1 MGYIGAVPAA
11 QALTSADITDGI
23 IINADVKADA
33 AIALS
38 KTALVAGTGIT
49 LATNTLNVDASQ
61 GHVTTVGALNAGSI
75 TSGFTS
81 INVGAGAITT
91 TGAISGG
98 TIDAST
104 DFTIGGTVITDNTI
118 TDDGT
123 LVIAASTATSF
134 SDGNITNVGNIALD
148 TISADATDISIAV
161 TDNSATALTVLQG
174 SDAYLIV
181 DTANGSES
189 VSIGTGISGT
199 AIAIGHGTSEVTFG
213 DNVTITGDLT
223 INGTTTTVAST
234 TLTVADPLVKYGQAY
249 VGSAYDQ
256 GFIVTRGNGSASNTQ
271 NMGFIWDESADEFAT
286 IKAATEDGATAG
298 NVTVTDYVN
307 LHVGAITADDT
318 SVFSGSIE
326 LGHASDT
333 TIARSG
339 AGALTVEGTAV
350 LLAGDALTGTT
361 IDATTDFTIGD
372 TVITNGVITD
382 TSGLSVVSATTV
394 TGALTVGVDDTGHD
408 VKFFGASA
416 GAYMEY
422 DQSADQLRIMG
433 ASADAVTSTGKL
445 LLATSLT
452 AINANDV
459 IGKIDFQAPHEAGGT
474 DAITVAASIQAIAQ
488 GTFAADLNAT
498 DMIFYTGHSE
508 AATEKFRI
516 TSQGELGIGG
526 ATYGSSGDVLTSGG
540 AGAAPTW
547 ATPTVGDITS
557 VVAGAGMT
565 GGATTGA
572 ATVNVIGGDGITAN
586 ANDVAITAAQT
597 TITSVYNTSLKF
609 GRDSQNL
616 IDFATTDN
624 KIILRVNNVDE
635 VELVENALSPVTNDG
650 VALGTTSLG
659 WSDLHIA
666 SAGVI
671 NWVNGE
677 MTITETNANLLTV
690 AGGNLA
696 GTFVGDITGDV
707 TGTADVATVA
717 TTVTITDNES
727 TDESNAIIFT
737 AGGDVDGGN
746 IGLESDGTLTY
757 NPSTGKI
764 TATGFVGAL
773 TGAVTG
779 NVTGTAD
786 VATVATTV
794 TITDNESTDE
804 DNAIIFT
811 AGGDVDGGNLGLE
824 SDGTLNYNPSTGL
837 LTSTGFAGAL
847 TGNVTGNA
855 SGTAATVTTGTQ
867 ASITTL
873 ANVTTVGALGAGTIA
888 AGFGAIDNG
897 TSGIRTNTFTAET
910 SIVPD
915 AASGATLG
923 TTSLEWGHI
932 YIGDDQKIY
941 LGDGQDV
948 SLEYDEDGTDQ
959 LRIAGDT
966 IFENNVNLAD
976 AANLNIGV
984 PLLAGTDHTTTG
996 MTAQMLAGGAIAAF
1010 DLVCI
1015 HTTTQEV
1022 VEADASAAATSRVIG
1037 IAPAA
1042 ISDTA
1047 TGTVLLQG
1055 FVRDDTWAWTT
1066 GGALY
1071 LSETA
1076 GAMTHTAPT
1085 TDGAFV
1091 QVVGVAL
1098 SPDVVYINPSM
1109 DVIEHA

>member
-1 MGYIGAVPAA
+1 MGYIGGTPAA

-23 IINADVKADA
+23 IIDADIKADA

-61 GHVTTVGALNAGSI
+61 TGITSVGTIGTGVWAATDIAVAHGGTGASSLNNLITMGTHTTGNYVATITGGVGIDSNGATSGESVTHSLTLDLSELTDTAIANGDYIVFTDATDSHASVKGDLADVATLFAGTGLTASNSVLGVDASQSQITTVGALNAGSI

-81 INVGAGAITT
+81 IDVGSGGLTT
-91 TGAISGG
+91 TGAIAGG

-148 TISADATDISIAV
+148 SISADATDMSIAV

-174 SDAYLIV
+174 TDAYLIV
-181 DTANGSES
+181 DTANSSES
-189 VSIGTGISGT
+189 VSIGTGVSGT
-199 AIAIGHGTSEVTFG
+199 AINIGHGTSETTFG

-223 INGTTTTVAST
+223 INGATTTNAT
-234 TLTVADPLVKYGQAY
+234 TNLTVADPLVKYGQAY

-339 AGALTVEGTAV
+339 AGAITVEGTAV
-350 LLAGDALTGTT
+350 LLAGAQTG
-361 IDATTDFTIGD
+361 
-372 TVITNGVITD
+372 ITSI
-382 TSGLSVVSATTV
+382 
-394 TGALTVGVDDTGHD
+394 
-408 VKFFGASA
+408 
-416 GAYMEY
+416 
-422 DQSADQLRIMG
+422 
-433 ASADAVTSTGKL
+433 
-445 LLATSLT
+445 LATDLIIGEDAQT
-452 AINANDV
+452 AI
-459 IGKIDFQAPHEAGGT
+459 DF
-474 DAITVAASIQAIAQ
+474 
-488 GTFAADLNAT
+488 
-498 DMIFYTGHSE
+498 
-508 AATEKFRI
+508 
-516 TSQGELGIGG
+516 
-526 ATYGSSGDVLTSGG
+526 
-540 AGAAPTW
+540 
-547 ATPTVGDITS
+547 
-557 VVAGAGMT
+557 
-565 GGATTGA
+565 
-572 ATVNVIGGDGITAN
+572 
-586 ANDVAITAAQT
+586 
-597 TITSVYNTSLKF
+597 
-609 GRDSQNL
+609 
-616 IDFATTDN
+616 
-624 KIILRVNNVDE
+624 
-635 VELVENALSPVTNDG
+635 
-650 VALGTTSLG
+650 
-659 WSDLHIA
+659 
-666 SAGVI
+666 
-671 NWVNGE
+671 
-677 MTITETNANLLTV
+677 
-690 AGGNLA
+690 
-696 GTFVGDITGDV
+696 
-707 TGTADVATVA
+707 GTADEIDFKAANAARLTLTAATLYPVTTNQISLGTA
-717 TTVTITDNES
+717 SLEFKDAFFDGTVT
-727 TDESNAIIFT
+727 
-737 AGGDVDGGN
+737 
-746 IGLESDGTLTY
+746 SD
-757 NPSTGKI
+757 
-764 TATGFVGAL
+764 A
-773 TGAVTG
+773 
-779 NVTGTAD
+779 
-786 VATVATTV
+786 
-794 TITDNESTDE
+794 
-804 DNAIIFT
+804 
-811 AGGDVDGGNLGLE
+811 
-824 SDGTLNYNPSTGL
+824 
-837 LTSTGFAGAL
+837 FAGPL

-966 IFENNVNLAD
+966 IFEDNVNLGD

>member
-1 MGYIGAVPAA
+1 MGYIGGTPAA

-23 IINADVKADA
+23 IIDADIKADA

-61 GHVTTVGALNAGSI
+61 TGITSVGTIGTGVWAATDVAVAHGGTGASSLNNLITMGTHTTGNYVATITGGVGIDSNGATSGESVTHSLTLDLSELTDTAIANGDYIVFTDATDSHASVKGDLADVATLFAGTGLTASNSVLGVDASQSQITTVGALNAGSI

-81 INVGAGAITT
+81 IDVGSGGLTT
-91 TGAISGG
+91 TGAIAGG

-148 TISADATDISIAV
+148 SISADATDMSIAV

-174 SDAYLIV
+174 TDAYLIV
-181 DTANGSES
+181 DTANSSES
-189 VSIGTGISGT
+189 VSIGTGVSGT
-199 AIAIGHGTSEVTFG
+199 AINIGHGTSETTFG

-223 INGTTTTVAST
+223 INGATTTNAT
-234 TLTVADPLVKYGQAY
+234 TNLTVADPLVKYGQAY

-339 AGALTVEGTAV
+339 AGAITVEGTAV
-350 LLAGDALTGTT
+350 LLAGAQTG
-361 IDATTDFTIGD
+361 
-372 TVITNGVITD
+372 ITSI
-382 TSGLSVVSATTV
+382 
-394 TGALTVGVDDTGHD
+394 
-408 VKFFGASA
+408 
-416 GAYMEY
+416 
-422 DQSADQLRIMG
+422 
-433 ASADAVTSTGKL
+433 
-445 LLATSLT
+445 LATDLIIGEDAQT
-452 AINANDV
+452 AI
-459 IGKIDFQAPHEAGGT
+459 DF
-474 DAITVAASIQAIAQ
+474 
-488 GTFAADLNAT
+488 
-498 DMIFYTGHSE
+498 
-508 AATEKFRI
+508 
-516 TSQGELGIGG
+516 
-526 ATYGSSGDVLTSGG
+526 
-540 AGAAPTW
+540 
-547 ATPTVGDITS
+547 
-557 VVAGAGMT
+557 
-565 GGATTGA
+565 
-572 ATVNVIGGDGITAN
+572 
-586 ANDVAITAAQT
+586 
-597 TITSVYNTSLKF
+597 
-609 GRDSQNL
+609 
-616 IDFATTDN
+616 
-624 KIILRVNNVDE
+624 
-635 VELVENALSPVTNDG
+635 
-650 VALGTTSLG
+650 
-659 WSDLHIA
+659 
-666 SAGVI
+666 
-671 NWVNGE
+671 
-677 MTITETNANLLTV
+677 
-690 AGGNLA
+690 
-696 GTFVGDITGDV
+696 
-707 TGTADVATVA
+707 GTADEIDFKAANAARLTLTAATLYPVTTNQISLGTA
-717 TTVTITDNES
+717 SLEFKDAFFDGTVT
-727 TDESNAIIFT
+727 
-737 AGGDVDGGN
+737 
-746 IGLESDGTLTY
+746 SD
-757 NPSTGKI
+757 
-764 TATGFVGAL
+764 A
-773 TGAVTG
+773 
-779 NVTGTAD
+779 
-786 VATVATTV
+786 
-794 TITDNESTDE
+794 
-804 DNAIIFT
+804 
-811 AGGDVDGGNLGLE
+811 
-824 SDGTLNYNPSTGL
+824 
-837 LTSTGFAGAL
+837 FAGPL

-966 IFENNVNLAD
+966 IFEDNVNLGD

>member
-1 MGYIGAVPAA
+1 MGYVGLQPASA
-11 QALTSADITDGI
+11 ALTAADITDGI
-23 IINADVKADA
+23 IGNADIASDA
-33 AIALS
+33 AIVLS
-38 KTALVAGTGIT
+38 KTALAAGTGIT
-49 LATNTLNVDASQ
+49 LSTNTLN
-61 GHVTTVGALNAGSI
+61 
-75 TSGFTS
+75 
-81 INVGAGAITT
+81 
-91 TGAISGG
+91 
-98 TIDAST
+98 
-104 DFTIGGTVITDNTI
+104 
-118 TDDGT
+118 
-123 LVIAASTATSF
+123 
-134 SDGNITNVGNIALD
+134 LD
-148 TISADATDISIAV
+148 
-161 TDNSATALTVLQG
+161 
-174 SDAYLIV
+174 
-181 DTANGSES
+181 
-189 VSIGTGISGT
+189 
-199 AIAIGHGTSEVTFG
+199 
-213 DNVTITGDLT
+213 
-223 INGTTTTVAST
+223 
-234 TLTVADPLVKYGQAY
+234 
-249 VGSAYDQ
+249 
-256 GFIVTRGNGSASNTQ
+256 
-271 NMGFIWDESADEFAT
+271 
-286 IKAATEDGATAG
+286 
-298 NVTVTDYVN
+298 
-307 LHVGAITADDT
+307 
-318 SVFSGSIE
+318 
-326 LGHASDT
+326 
-333 TIARSG
+333 
-339 AGALTVEGTAV
+339 
-350 LLAGDALTGTT
+350 
-361 IDATTDFTIGD
+361 
-372 TVITNGVITD
+372 
-382 TSGLSVVSATTV
+382 
-394 TGALTVGVDDTGHD
+394 
-408 VKFFGASA
+408 
-416 GAYMEY
+416 
-422 DQSADQLRIMG
+422 
-433 ASADAVTSTGKL
+433 
-445 LLATSLT
+445 
-452 AINANDV
+452 
-459 IGKIDFQAPHEAGGT
+459 
-474 DAITVAASIQAIAQ
+474 
-488 GTFAADLNAT
+488 
-498 DMIFYTGHSE
+498 
-508 AATEKFRI
+508 
-516 TSQGELGIGG
+516 
-526 ATYGSSGDVLTSGG
+526 
-540 AGAAPTW
+540 
-547 ATPTVGDITS
+547 
-557 VVAGAGMT
+557 
-565 GGATTGA
+565 
-572 ATVNVIGGDGITAN
+572 
-586 ANDVAITAAQT
+586 AAQT
-597 TITSVYNTSLKF
+597 GITSAYNTNLKM

-624 KIILRVNNVDE
+624 KIVLRVNNVDE

-677 MTITETNANLLTV
+677 MTITETDANTLTV

-696 GTFVGDITGDV
+696 GTFVGNITGDV

-727 TDESNAIIFT
+727 TAEANPIIFA
-737 AGGDVDGGN
+737 AGAAGAGN

-757 NPSTGKI
+757 NPSTGKV
-764 TATGFVGAL
+764 TATGFVGSL
-773 TGAVTG
+773 
-779 NVTGTAD
+779 TGTAD

-804 DNAIIFT
+804 ANAIIFA
-811 AGGDVDGGNLGLE
+811 AGADIDGGNLGLE
-824 SDGTLNYNPSTGL
+824 SDGTLNYNPSSGT
-837 LTSTGFAGAL
+837 LTTTAFAGAL

-855 SGTAATVTTGTQ
+855 SGTAATVTAGTQ
-867 ASITTL
+867 ASITTV
-873 ANVTTVGALGAGTIA
+873 ANVVEVGALGAGTIA

-923 TTSLEWGHI
+923 TADLEWGHL

-996 MTAQMLAGGAIAAF
+996 ITAQMLAGGAIAAF

-1015 HTTTQEV
+1015 HSTTQEV

>member
-1 MGYIGAVPAA
+1 MGYIGATPAA

-23 IINADVKADA
+23 IIDADIKADA

-38 KTALVAGTGIT
+38 KTALVGGTGIT

-61 GHVTTVGALNAGSI
+61 SQITTVGALDAGSI

-81 INVGAGAITT
+81 IDVGAGAITT
-91 TGAISGG
+91 TGALSIASMGTNWTNAGRTVANMGIVTTIDINGG
-98 TIDAST
+98 TVDGATVGANATSTIKGTTIDATT

-123 LVIAASTATSF
+123 LVIAATTATSF

-148 TISADATDISIAV
+148 TISADGTDISIAV

-213 DNVTITGDLT
+213 DNVTVTGDLT

-333 TIARSG
+333 TISRSG
-339 AGALTVEGTAV
+339 AGAITVEGTAV

-433 ASADAVTSTGKL
+433 ASADAATSTGKL

-452 AINANDV
+452 DINANDV
-459 IGKIDFQAPHEAGGT
+459 IGKIDFQAPHESGGT
-474 DAITVAASIQAIAQ
+474 DAITIAASIQAIAQ
-488 GTFAADLNAT
+488 GTFSASVNAT

-540 AGAAPTW
+540 AGAAPSW
-547 ATPTVGDITS
+547 ASPTVGDITS

-565 GGATTGA
+565 GGGTSGDATL
-572 ATVNVIGGDGITAN
+572 NVIGGDGITAN
-586 ANDVAITAAQT
+586 ANDVAITPAQT
-597 TITSVYNTSLKF
+597 TITSVYSTSLKM

-624 KIILRVNNVDE
+624 KIILRVNDVNE
-635 VELVENALSPVTNDG
+635 VELVADALQPTTNNG
-650 VALGTTSLG
+650 VALGTTALG
-659 WSDLHIA
+659 WSDLHLA
-666 SAGVI
+666 TGGVI

-677 MTITETNANLLTV
+677 MTITESDANTLTV
-690 AGGNLA
+690 AGG
-696 GTFVGDITGDV
+696 TFATAALTTSTIVASGIVKSDDTTDATSTTDGSLQTDGGLSVALDAVVGNDLHLLSDASVIAFGADGD
-707 TGTADVATVA
+707 A
-717 TTVTITDNES
+717 TITHAND
-727 TDESNAIIFT
+727 
-737 AGGDVDGGN
+737 AG
-746 IGLESDGTLTY
+746 LT
-757 NPSTGKI
+757 
-764 TATGFVGAL
+764 F
-773 TGAVTG
+773 TG
-779 NVTGTAD
+779 NVT
-786 VATVATTV
+786 
-794 TITDNESTDE
+794 
-804 DNAIIFT
+804 
-811 AGGDVDGGNLGLE
+811 
-824 SDGTLNYNPSTGL
+824 
-837 LTSTGFAGAL
+837 
-847 TGNVTGNA
+847 
-855 SGTAATVTTGTQ
+855 
-867 ASITTL
+867 
-873 ANVTTVGALGAGTIA
+873 
-888 AGFGAIDNG
+888 
-897 TSGIRTNTFTAET
+897 
-910 SIVPD
+910 
-915 AASGATLG
+915 
-923 TTSLEWGHI
+923 
-932 YIGDDQKIY
+932 
-941 LGDGQDV
+941 
-948 SLEYDEDGTDQ
+948 
-959 LRIAGDT
+959 
-966 IFENNVNLAD
+966 LAD
-976 AANLNIGV
+976 ASNLNIST
-984 PLLAGTDHTTTG
+984 PLLAGADHTTSG

>member
-1 MGYIGAVPAA
+1 MGYIGATPAA

-23 IINADVKADA
+23 IIDADIKADA

-38 KTALVAGTGIT
+38 KTALVGGTGIT

-61 GHVTTVGALNAGSI
+61 SQITTVGALDAGSI

-81 INVGAGAITT
+81 IDVGAGAITT
-91 TGAISGG
+91 TGALSIASMGTNWTNAGRTVANMGIVTTIDINGG
-98 TIDAST
+98 TVDGATVGANATSTIKGTTIDATT

-123 LVIAASTATSF
+123 LVIAATTATSF

-148 TISADATDISIAV
+148 TISADGTDISIAV

-333 TIARSG
+333 TISRSG

-372 TVITNGVITD
+372 TVITNGIITD

-433 ASADAVTSTGKL
+433 ASADAATSTGKL

-452 AINANDV
+452 DINANDV
-459 IGKIDFQAPHEAGGT
+459 IGKIDFQAPHESGGT
-474 DAITVAASIQAIAQ
+474 DAITIAASIQAIAQ
-488 GTFAADLNAT
+488 GTFSASVNAT

-540 AGAAPTW
+540 AGAAPSW
-547 ATPTVGDITS
+547 ASPTVGDITS

-565 GGATTGA
+565 GGGTSGDATL
-572 ATVNVIGGDGITAN
+572 NVIGGDGITAN
-586 ANDVAITAAQT
+586 ANDVAITPAQT
-597 TITSVYNTSLKF
+597 TITSVYSTSLKM

-624 KIILRVNNVDE
+624 KIILRVNDVNE
-635 VELVENALSPVTNDG
+635 VELVADALQPTTNNG
-650 VALGTTSLG
+650 VALGTTALG
-659 WSDLHIA
+659 WSDLHLA
-666 SAGVI
+666 TGGVI

-677 MTITETNANLLTV
+677 MTITESDANTLTV
-690 AGGNLA
+690 AGG
-696 GTFVGDITGDV
+696 TFATAALTTSTIVASGIVKSDDTTDATSTTDGSLQTDGGLSVALDAVVGNDLHLLSDASVIAFGADGD
-707 TGTADVATVA
+707 A
-717 TTVTITDNES
+717 TITHAND
-727 TDESNAIIFT
+727 
-737 AGGDVDGGN
+737 AG
-746 IGLESDGTLTY
+746 LT
-757 NPSTGKI
+757 
-764 TATGFVGAL
+764 F
-773 TGAVTG
+773 TG
-779 NVTGTAD
+779 NVT
-786 VATVATTV
+786 
-794 TITDNESTDE
+794 
-804 DNAIIFT
+804 
-811 AGGDVDGGNLGLE
+811 
-824 SDGTLNYNPSTGL
+824 
-837 LTSTGFAGAL
+837 
-847 TGNVTGNA
+847 
-855 SGTAATVTTGTQ
+855 
-867 ASITTL
+867 
-873 ANVTTVGALGAGTIA
+873 
-888 AGFGAIDNG
+888 
-897 TSGIRTNTFTAET
+897 
-910 SIVPD
+910 
-915 AASGATLG
+915 
-923 TTSLEWGHI
+923 
-932 YIGDDQKIY
+932 
-941 LGDGQDV
+941 
-948 SLEYDEDGTDQ
+948 
-959 LRIAGDT
+959 
-966 IFENNVNLAD
+966 LAD
-976 AANLNIGV
+976 ASNLNIST
-984 PLLAGTDHTTTG
+984 PLLAGADHTTSG

>member
-1 MGYIGAVPAA
+1 
-11 QALTSADITDGI
+11 
-23 IINADVKADA
+23 
-33 AIALS
+33 
-38 KTALVAGTGIT
+38 
-49 LATNTLNVDASQ
+49 
-61 GHVTTVGALNAGSI
+61 
-75 TSGFTS
+75 
-81 INVGAGAITT
+81 
-91 TGAISGG
+91 
-98 TIDAST
+98 
-104 DFTIGGTVITDNTI
+104 
-118 TDDGT
+118 
-123 LVIAASTATSF
+123 
-134 SDGNITNVGNIALD
+134 
-148 TISADATDISIAV
+148 
-161 TDNSATALTVLQG
+161 
-174 SDAYLIV
+174 
-181 DTANGSES
+181 
-189 VSIGTGISGT
+189 
-199 AIAIGHGTSEVTFG
+199 
-213 DNVTITGDLT
+213 
-223 INGTTTTVAST
+223 
-234 TLTVADPLVKYGQAY
+234 
-249 VGSAYDQ
+249 
-256 GFIVTRGNGSASNTQ
+256 
-271 NMGFIWDESADEFAT
+271 
-286 IKAATEDGATAG
+286 
-298 NVTVTDYVN
+298 
-307 LHVGAITADDT
+307 
-318 SVFSGSIE
+318 
-326 LGHASDT
+326 
-333 TIARSG
+333 
-339 AGALTVEGTAV
+339 
-350 LLAGDALTGTT
+350 
-361 IDATTDFTIGD
+361 
-372 TVITNGVITD
+372 
-382 TSGLSVVSATTV
+382 
-394 TGALTVGVDDTGHD
+394 
-408 VKFFGASA
+408 
-416 GAYMEY
+416 
-422 DQSADQLRIMG
+422 
-433 ASADAVTSTGKL
+433 
-445 LLATSLT
+445 
-452 AINANDV
+452 
-459 IGKIDFQAPHEAGGT
+459 
-474 DAITVAASIQAIAQ
+474 
-488 GTFAADLNAT
+488 
-498 DMIFYTGHSE
+498 
-508 AATEKFRI
+508 
-516 TSQGELGIGG
+516 
-526 ATYGSSGDVLTSGG
+526 
-540 AGAAPTW
+540 
-547 ATPTVGDITS
+547 
-557 VVAGAGMT
+557 
-565 GGATTGA
+565 
-572 ATVNVIGGDGITAN
+572 
-586 ANDVAITAAQT
+586 
-597 TITSVYNTSLKF
+597 
-609 GRDSQNL
+609 
-616 IDFATTDN
+616 
-624 KIILRVNNVDE
+624 
-635 VELVENALSPVTNDG
+635 
-650 VALGTTSLG
+650 
-659 WSDLHIA
+659 
-666 SAGVI
+666 VI

-727 TDESNAIIFT
+727 TDESNALIFT

-746 IGLESDGTLTY
+746 LGLESDGTLTY
-757 NPSTGKI
+757 NPSTGKV

-804 DNAIIFT
+804 ANAIIFT
-811 AGGDVDGGNLGLE
+811 AGGDIDGGNLGLE
-824 SDGTLNYNPSTGL
+824 SDGTLNYNPSSGT
-837 LTSTGFAGAL
+837 LTTTAFAGAL

-966 IFENNVNLAD
+966 IFEDNVNLGD

>member
-1 MGYIGAVPAA
+1 MGYIGAAPAA

-23 IINADVKADA
+23 IVDADIKADA

-61 GHVTTVGALNAGSI
+61 TGITSVGALNVGSI

-81 INVGAGAITT
+81 INVGSGAVTT

-123 LVIAASTATSF
+123 LIIAASTATSF

-148 TISADATDISIAV
+148 SISADATDISIAV

-174 SDAYLIV
+174 TDAYLII
-181 DTANGSES
+181 DTANSSES

-199 AIAIGHGTSEVTFG
+199 AIAIGHGTSETTFG

-223 INGTTTTVAST
+223 INGATVTNST
-234 TLTVADPLVKYGQAY
+234 TNLTVADPLVKYGQAY

-286 IKAATEDGATAG
+286 IKAATEDGTTAG

-339 AGALTVEGTAV
+339 AGAISVEGATV
-350 LLAGDALTGTT
+350 LLAGAALTGTT
-361 IDATTDFTIGD
+361 IDASTDFTIGD

-382 TSGLSVVSATTV
+382 SSGLSVVSDTTV

-433 ASADAVTSTGKL
+433 ASADATTSTGKL

-452 AINANDV
+452 DINANDV

-474 DAITVAASIQAIAQ
+474 DAITIAASIQAIAQ
-488 GTFAADLNAT
+488 STFAADSNAT

-565 GGATTGA
+565 GGATSGA

-586 ANDVAITAAQT
+586 ADDVAITAAQT
-597 TITSVYNTSLKF
+597 TITSVYNTSLKM

-616 IDFATTDN
+616 IDFATADN

-677 MTITETNANLLTV
+677 MTITETDANTLTV

-696 GTFVGDITGDV
+696 GTFVG
-707 TGTADVATVA
+707 
-717 TTVTITDNES
+717 
-727 TDESNAIIFT
+727 
-737 AGGDVDGGN
+737 N
-746 IGLESDGTLTY
+746 I
-757 NPSTGKI
+757 
-764 TATGFVGAL
+764 
-773 TGAVTG
+773 TG

-794 TITDNESTDE
+794 TITDNESTAEANPIIFAAGAAGAGNIGLESDGTLTYNPSTGKVTATGFVGSLTGTADVATVATTVTITDNESTDE
-804 DNAIIFT
+804 ANAIIFA
-811 AGGDVDGGNLGLE
+811 AGADIDGGNLGLE
-824 SDGTLNYNPSTGL
+824 SDGTLNYNPSSGT
-837 LTSTGFAGAL
+837 LTTTAFAGAL

-855 SGTAATVTTGTQ
+855 SGTAATVTSGTQ

-923 TTSLEWGHI
+923 TADLEWGHL

-959 LRIAGDT
+959 LRIAGNTVFANQVESTLDIMIDST
-966 IFENNVNLAD
+966 PAD
-976 AANLNIGV
+976 ETVSGV
-984 PLLAGTDHTTTG
+984 TATFTAGE
-996 MTAQMLAGGAIAAF
+996 
-1010 DLVCI
+1010 DLVRG
-1015 HTTTQEV
+1015 EV
-1022 VEADASAAATSRVIG
+1022 VYFKASDSKMWKAVATAAATSRCV
-1037 IAPAA
+1037 AMAA
-1042 ISDTA
+1042 ADISADA
-1047 TGTVLLQG
+1047 AGLFLLQG
-1055 FVRDDTWAWTT
+1055 FLADNGSFPAYTI

-1071 LSETA
+1071 TPEAETSSQNVPEQ
-1076 GAMTHTAPT
+1076 TAPD
-1085 TDGAFV
+1085 TDGDFV
-1091 QVVGVAL
+1091 QVLGWAMTAN
-1098 SPDVVYINPSM
+1098 SVYFNPSN
-1109 DVIEHA
+1109 DIIEHA

>member
-1 MGYIGAVPAA
+1 MGYIGATPAA

-23 IINADVKADA
+23 IIDADIKADA

-38 KTALVAGTGIT
+38 KTALVGGTGIT

-61 GHVTTVGALNAGSI
+61 SQITTVGALDAGSI

-81 INVGAGAITT
+81 IDVGAGAITT
-91 TGAISGG
+91 TGALSIASMGTNWTNAGRTVANMGIVTTIDINGG
-98 TIDAST
+98 TVDGATVGANATSTIKGTTIDATT

-123 LVIAASTATSF
+123 LVIAATTATSF

-148 TISADATDISIAV
+148 TISADGTDISIAV

-213 DNVTITGDLT
+213 DNVTVTGDLT

-333 TIARSG
+333 TISRSG

-372 TVITNGVITD
+372 TVITNGIITD

-433 ASADAVTSTGKL
+433 ASADAATSTGKL

-452 AINANDV
+452 DINANDV
-459 IGKIDFQAPHEAGGT
+459 IGKIDFQAPHESGGT
-474 DAITVAASIQAIAQ
+474 DAITIAASIQAIAQ
-488 GTFAADLNAT
+488 GTFSASVNAT

-540 AGAAPTW
+540 AGAAPSW
-547 ATPTVGDITS
+547 ASPTVGDITS

-565 GGATTGA
+565 GGGTSGDATL
-572 ATVNVIGGDGITAN
+572 NVIGGDGITAN
-586 ANDVAITAAQT
+586 ANDVAITPAQT
-597 TITSVYNTSLKF
+597 TITSVYSTSLKM

-624 KIILRVNNVDE
+624 KIILRVNDVNE
-635 VELVENALSPVTNDG
+635 VELVADALQPTTNNG
-650 VALGTTSLG
+650 VALGTTALG
-659 WSDLHIA
+659 WSDLHLA
-666 SAGVI
+666 TGGVI

-677 MTITETNANLLTV
+677 MTITESDANTLTV
-690 AGGNLA
+690 AGG
-696 GTFVGDITGDV
+696 TFATAALTTSTIVASGIVKSDDTTDATSTTDGSLQTDGGLSVALDAVVGNDLHLLSDASVIAFGADGD
-707 TGTADVATVA
+707 A
-717 TTVTITDNES
+717 TITHAND
-727 TDESNAIIFT
+727 
-737 AGGDVDGGN
+737 AG
-746 IGLESDGTLTY
+746 LT
-757 NPSTGKI
+757 
-764 TATGFVGAL
+764 F
-773 TGAVTG
+773 TG
-779 NVTGTAD
+779 NVT
-786 VATVATTV
+786 
-794 TITDNESTDE
+794 
-804 DNAIIFT
+804 
-811 AGGDVDGGNLGLE
+811 
-824 SDGTLNYNPSTGL
+824 
-837 LTSTGFAGAL
+837 
-847 TGNVTGNA
+847 
-855 SGTAATVTTGTQ
+855 
-867 ASITTL
+867 
-873 ANVTTVGALGAGTIA
+873 
-888 AGFGAIDNG
+888 
-897 TSGIRTNTFTAET
+897 
-910 SIVPD
+910 
-915 AASGATLG
+915 
-923 TTSLEWGHI
+923 
-932 YIGDDQKIY
+932 
-941 LGDGQDV
+941 
-948 SLEYDEDGTDQ
+948 
-959 LRIAGDT
+959 
-966 IFENNVNLAD
+966 LAD
-976 AANLNIGV
+976 ASNLNIST
-984 PLLAGTDHTTTG
+984 PLLAGADHTTSG

>member
-1 MGYIGAVPAA
+1 MGYIGATPAA

-23 IINADVKADA
+23 IIDADIKADA

-61 GHVTTVGALNAGSI
+61 TGITSVGALNAGSI

-81 INVGAGAITT
+81 IDVGSGGLTT
-91 TGAISGG
+91 TGAIAGG

-123 LVIAASTATSF
+123 LVIASSTATSF

-199 AIAIGHGTSEVTFG
+199 VITIGHGTSETTFG

-223 INGTTTTVAST
+223 INGTTTTVASS

-286 IKAATEDGATAG
+286 IKAATEDGTTAG

-339 AGALTVEGTAV
+339 SGAISVEGTAV

-452 AINANDV
+452 DINANDV

-474 DAITVAASIQAIAQ
+474 DAITIAASIQAIAQ
-488 GTFAADLNAT
+488 STFAADSNAT

-597 TITSVYNTSLKF
+597 TITSVYNTSLKM

-650 VALGTTSLG
+650 VALGSTSLG

-727 TDESNAIIFT
+727 TDESNA
-737 AGGDVDGGN
+737 
-746 IGLESDGTLTY
+746 L
-757 NPSTGKI
+757 
-764 TATGFVGAL
+764 
-773 TGAVTG
+773 
-779 NVTGTAD
+779 
-786 VATVATTV
+786 
-794 TITDNESTDE
+794 
-804 DNAIIFT
+804 IFT

-824 SDGTLNYNPSTGL
+824 SDGTLTYNPSTGKV
-837 LTSTGFAGAL
+837 TATGFVGTL

-923 TTSLEWGHI
+923 TTDLEWGHL

-1055 FVRDDTWAWTT
+1055 FVRDDTWTWTT
-1066 GGALY
+1066 GSPLY

>member
-23 IINADVKADA
+23 IVDADLAAGA
-33 AIALS
+33 AIAIS
-38 KTALVAGTGIT
+38 KTALAAGTGIT
-49 LATNTLNVDASQ
+49 LSTNTLNVDASQ
-61 GHVTTVGALNAGSI
+61 TQITSVGALNAGSI

-91 TGAISGG
+91 TGAISGA

-123 LVIAASTATSF
+123 LIIAASTATSF

-148 TISADATDISIAV
+148 SISADATDISIAV

-174 SDAYLIV
+174 SDAYLII
-181 DTANGSES
+181 DTANSSES

-199 AIAIGHGTSEVTFG
+199 AIAIGHGTSETTFG

-223 INGTTTTVAST
+223 INGATVTNST
-234 TLTVADPLVKYGQAY
+234 TNLTVADPLVKYGQAY

-286 IKAATEDGATAG
+286 IKAATEDGTTAG

-339 AGALTVEGTAV
+339 AGTISVEGVAV
-350 LLAGDALTGTT
+350 LLAGAALTGTT
-361 IDATTDFTIGD
+361 IDASTDFTIGD

-382 TSGLSVVSATTV
+382 SSGLSVVSDTTV

-433 ASADAVTSTGKL
+433 ASADATTSTGKL

-452 AINANDV
+452 DINANDV

-488 GTFAADLNAT
+488 DTFSSSVNAT

-565 GGATTGA
+565 GGGTSGA

-586 ANDVAITAAQT
+586 ADDVAITAAQT
-597 TITSVYNTSLKF
+597 TITSVYNTSLKM
-609 GRDSQNL
+609 GRDAQNL

-635 VELVENALSPVTNDG
+635 VELVENALSPVANDG

-671 NWVNGE
+671 NWANGE
-677 MTITETNANLLTV
+677 MTITESDANTLTV
-690 AGGNLA
+690 AGGTLA
-696 GTFVGDITGDV
+696 TAALTATTIDATTDFTIGDTVITDGVITDTSGLSIAADV
-707 TGTADVATVA
+707 T
-717 TTVTITDNES
+717 
-727 TDESNAIIFT
+727 
-737 AGGDVDGGN
+737 
-746 IGLESDGTLTY
+746 
-757 NPSTGKI
+757 
-764 TATGFVGAL
+764 TATGK
-773 TGAVTG
+773 
-779 NVTGTAD
+779 N
-786 VATVATTV
+786 
-794 TITDNESTDE
+794 
-804 DNAIIFT
+804 
-811 AGGDVDGGNLGLE
+811 
-824 SDGTLNYNPSTGL
+824 
-837 LTSTGFAGAL
+837 
-847 TGNVTGNA
+847 
-855 SGTAATVTTGTQ
+855 
-867 ASITTL
+867 
-873 ANVTTVGALGAGTIA
+873 
-888 AGFGAIDNG
+888 
-897 TSGIRTNTFTAET
+897 
-910 SIVPD
+910 IV
-915 AASGATLG
+915 
-923 TTSLEWGHI
+923 
-932 YIGDDQKIY
+932 
-941 LGDGQDV
+941 LGDA
-948 SLEYDEDGTDQ
+948 S
-959 LRIAGDT
+959 
-966 IFENNVNLAD
+966 NVD
-976 AANLNIGV
+976 ISV
-984 PLLAGTDHTTTG
+984 PLLANADHTTTG
-996 MTAQMLAGGAIAAF
+996 ITAQMLAGGAIAAF

-1055 FVRDDTWAWTT
+1055 FVRDDTWTWTT

>member
-23 IINADVKADA
+23 IVDADLAAGA
-33 AIALS
+33 AIAIS
-38 KTALVAGTGIT
+38 KTALAAGTGIT
-49 LATNTLNVDASQ
+49 LSTNTLNVDASQ
-61 GHVTTVGALNAGSI
+61 TQITSVGALNAGSI

-91 TGAISGG
+91 TGAISGA

-123 LVIAASTATSF
+123 LIIAASTATSF

-148 TISADATDISIAV
+148 SISADATDISIAV

-174 SDAYLIV
+174 SDAYLII
-181 DTANGSES
+181 DTANSSES

-199 AIAIGHGTSEVTFG
+199 AIAIGHGTSETTFG

-223 INGTTTTVAST
+223 INGATVTNST
-234 TLTVADPLVKYGQAY
+234 TNLTVADPLVKYGQAY

-286 IKAATEDGATAG
+286 IKAATEDGTTAG

-339 AGALTVEGTAV
+339 AGTISVEGVAV
-350 LLAGDALTGTT
+350 LLAGAALTGTT
-361 IDATTDFTIGD
+361 IDASTDFTIGD

-382 TSGLSVVSATTV
+382 SSGLSVVSDTTV

-433 ASADAVTSTGKL
+433 ASADATTSTGKL

-452 AINANDV
+452 DINANDV

-488 GTFAADLNAT
+488 DTFSSSVNAT

-565 GGATTGA
+565 GGGTSGA

-586 ANDVAITAAQT
+586 ADDVAITAAQT
-597 TITSVYNTSLKF
+597 TITSVYNTSLKM
-609 GRDSQNL
+609 GRDAQNL

-635 VELVENALSPVTNDG
+635 VELVENALSPVANDG

-671 NWVNGE
+671 NWANGE
-677 MTITETNANLLTV
+677 MTITESDANTLTV
-690 AGGNLA
+690 AGGTLA
-696 GTFVGDITGDV
+696 TAALTATTIDATTDFTIGDTVITDGVITDTSGLSIAADV
-707 TGTADVATVA
+707 T
-717 TTVTITDNES
+717 
-727 TDESNAIIFT
+727 
-737 AGGDVDGGN
+737 
-746 IGLESDGTLTY
+746 
-757 NPSTGKI
+757 
-764 TATGFVGAL
+764 TATGK
-773 TGAVTG
+773 
-779 NVTGTAD
+779 N
-786 VATVATTV
+786 
-794 TITDNESTDE
+794 
-804 DNAIIFT
+804 
-811 AGGDVDGGNLGLE
+811 
-824 SDGTLNYNPSTGL
+824 
-837 LTSTGFAGAL
+837 
-847 TGNVTGNA
+847 
-855 SGTAATVTTGTQ
+855 
-867 ASITTL
+867 
-873 ANVTTVGALGAGTIA
+873 
-888 AGFGAIDNG
+888 
-897 TSGIRTNTFTAET
+897 
-910 SIVPD
+910 IV
-915 AASGATLG
+915 
-923 TTSLEWGHI
+923 
-932 YIGDDQKIY
+932 
-941 LGDGQDV
+941 LGDA
-948 SLEYDEDGTDQ
+948 S
-959 LRIAGDT
+959 
-966 IFENNVNLAD
+966 NVD
-976 AANLNIGV
+976 ISV
-984 PLLAGTDHTTTG
+984 PLLANADHTTTG
-996 MTAQMLAGGAIAAF
+996 ITAQMLAGGAIAAF

-1055 FVRDDTWAWTT
+1055 FVRDDTWNWTT

>member
-1 MGYIGAVPAA
+1 MGYIGATPAA

-23 IINADVKADA
+23 IIDADIKADA

-38 KTALVAGTGIT
+38 KTALVGGTGIT

-61 GHVTTVGALNAGSI
+61 SQITTVGALDAGSI

-81 INVGAGAITT
+81 IDVGAGAITT
-91 TGAISGG
+91 TGALSIASMGTNWTNAGRTVANMGIVTTIDINGG
-98 TIDAST
+98 TVDGATVGANATSTIKGTTIDATT

-123 LVIAASTATSF
+123 LVIAATTATSF

-148 TISADATDISIAV
+148 TISADGTDISIAV

-213 DNVTITGDLT
+213 DNVTVTGDLT

-333 TIARSG
+333 TISRSG

-372 TVITNGVITD
+372 TVITNGIITD

-433 ASADAVTSTGKL
+433 ASADAATSTGKL

-452 AINANDV
+452 DINANDV
-459 IGKIDFQAPHEAGGT
+459 IGKIDFQAPHESGGT
-474 DAITVAASIQAIAQ
+474 DAITIAASIQAIAQ
-488 GTFAADLNAT
+488 GTFSASVNAT

-540 AGAAPTW
+540 AGAAPSW
-547 ATPTVGDITS
+547 ASPTVGDITS

-565 GGATTGA
+565 GGGTSGDATL
-572 ATVNVIGGDGITAN
+572 NVIGGDGITAN
-586 ANDVAITAAQT
+586 ANDVAITPAQT
-597 TITSVYNTSLKF
+597 TITSVYSTSLKM

-624 KIILRVNNVDE
+624 KIILRVNDVNE
-635 VELVENALSPVTNDG
+635 VELVADALQPTTNNG
-650 VALGTTSLG
+650 VALGTTALG

-666 SAGVI
+666 TGGVI

-677 MTITETNANLLTV
+677 MTITESDANTLTV
-690 AGGNLA
+690 AGG
-696 GTFVGDITGDV
+696 TFATAALTTSTIVASGIVKSDDTTDATSTTDGSLQTDGGLSVALDAVVGNDLHLLSDASVIAFGADGD
-707 TGTADVATVA
+707 A
-717 TTVTITDNES
+717 TITHAND
-727 TDESNAIIFT
+727 
-737 AGGDVDGGN
+737 AG
-746 IGLESDGTLTY
+746 LT
-757 NPSTGKI
+757 
-764 TATGFVGAL
+764 F
-773 TGAVTG
+773 TG
-779 NVTGTAD
+779 NVT
-786 VATVATTV
+786 
-794 TITDNESTDE
+794 
-804 DNAIIFT
+804 
-811 AGGDVDGGNLGLE
+811 
-824 SDGTLNYNPSTGL
+824 
-837 LTSTGFAGAL
+837 
-847 TGNVTGNA
+847 
-855 SGTAATVTTGTQ
+855 
-867 ASITTL
+867 
-873 ANVTTVGALGAGTIA
+873 
-888 AGFGAIDNG
+888 
-897 TSGIRTNTFTAET
+897 
-910 SIVPD
+910 
-915 AASGATLG
+915 
-923 TTSLEWGHI
+923 
-932 YIGDDQKIY
+932 
-941 LGDGQDV
+941 
-948 SLEYDEDGTDQ
+948 
-959 LRIAGDT
+959 
-966 IFENNVNLAD
+966 LAD
-976 AANLNIGV
+976 ASNLNIST
-984 PLLAGTDHTTTG
+984 PLLAGADHTTSG